1 MSLII
6 AYVGK
11 KGSVM
16 ASDKRRIAYFGNKDK
31 REKLEEELYSGAI
44 KSDDELYKRAS
55 ELNIVIKISEDSNKL
70 RDIEDVIVGEVSSK
84 STFET
89 RRKRI
94 YGTTNGYQIVELLGS
109 DITNLERGEKAI
121 ILFGNK
127 ITKSIAN
134 ELLDKKWKSN
144 ISLKY
149 MGDIFENILKEIS
162 EQTPSIGK
170 KYDVMI
176 KNPSLTTEKAQKHL
190 DGTIERDIKLLSKF
204 RKKLRE
210 DLLDQAESI
219 KMASKIINEGE
230 IGKVVNVDDKILH
243 VSLNSNVQAYDTN
256 WKQLVKPGENA
267 FMFAPDENDVK
278 YGDNVIIKDENL
290 CIEDKDI
297 KLTCNIILCN
307 I

>member
-11 KGSVM
+11 KGCVM
-16 ASDKRRIAYFGNKDK
+16 ASDRRRIAYFGDKNK
-31 REKLEEELYSGAI
+31 REELEAEIYSGAI

-55 ELNIVIKISEDSNKL
+55 ELDIVIKISEDSNKL
-70 RDIEDVIVGEVSSK
+70 RDIDDVIIGEVSSK

-94 YGTTNGYQIVELLGS
+94 YGTTNGYQIIELLGS
-109 DITNLERGEKAI
+109 DITNSDKANKAI

-134 ELLDKKWKSN
+134 ELLDKKWKNN

-162 EQTPSIGK
+162 NQTPSIGK

-176 KNPSLTTEKAQKHL
+176 KNPSLTTEQAEKHL
-190 DGTIERDIKLLSKF
+190 DETIKRDIKLLGKF
-204 RKKLRE
+204 REKLRE
-210 DLLDQAESI
+210 DLLEQTESI

-230 IGKVVNVDDKILH
+230 IGKIISIEDRILH

-256 WKQLVKPGENA
+256 WKQLAKPGENVL
-267 FMFAPDENDVK
+267 MFIEKENNAEI
-278 YGDNVIIKDENL
+278 GDLAIIENETL
-290 CIEDKDI
+290 CIKRNRA
-297 KLTCNIILCN
+297 KLQCNIILCN